1 MIKVLRPIIF
11 AFLASDV
18 IQELVIDL
26 LEAYAKE
33 TDNTVDDVAVA
44 MVRKGLGYEKKKK
57 KVV

>member
-11 AFLASDV
+11 AFLASDAV
-18 IQELVIDL
+18 KQLVVDL

-44 MVRKGLGYEKKKK
+44 MVRKGLGK
-57 KVV
+57 